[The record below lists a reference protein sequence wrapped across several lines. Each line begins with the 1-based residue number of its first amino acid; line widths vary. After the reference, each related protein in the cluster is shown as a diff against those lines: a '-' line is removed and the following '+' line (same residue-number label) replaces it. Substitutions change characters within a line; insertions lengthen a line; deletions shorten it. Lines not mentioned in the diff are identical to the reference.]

1 MSKVVL
7 VFGSSKG
14 IGKELTRIFLHED
27 FIVHGFSRSESDAG
41 HNCFFHNL
49 DLNSPSLKDDFIR
62 LSTEIEKIDYVVYNA
77 GNIAVKPF
85 EELSKSEILQCYQVN
100 VLSAFEILQV
110 CIPKMN
116 KNGHIVL
123 ISSMGGFQGTMKFPG
138 LAAYSTSKAALASL
152 AELLAEEYKQ
162 SDFSVNCLCLGAVQT
177 EMLEK
182 AFPGYKAPHTASEM
196 ASFIKDFTVNKGA
209 FFNGKI
215 IPVSTTTP

>member
-14 IGKELTRIFLHED
+14 IGKELTKIFSHED
-27 FIVHGFSRSESDAG
+27 FIVYGFSRSESDAG
-41 HNCFFHNL
+41 DNYFSHYL

-62 LSTEIEKIDYVVYNA
+62 LSAEIEKIDYVVYNA
-77 GNIAVKPF
+77 GNIVVKPF

-162 SDFSVNCLCLGAVQT
+162 GDFSVNCLCLGAVQT

-215 IPVSTTTP
+215 IPISTTTP